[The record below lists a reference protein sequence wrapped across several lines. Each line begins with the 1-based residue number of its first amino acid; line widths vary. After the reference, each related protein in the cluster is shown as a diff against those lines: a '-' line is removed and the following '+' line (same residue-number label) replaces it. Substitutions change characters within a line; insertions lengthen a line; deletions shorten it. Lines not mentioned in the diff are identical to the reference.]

1 MSIRINKTRGN
12 SDPNP
17 KAQVQIDSASNQRVF
32 SGRRNSLPK
41 HYDMDF
47 YAYLE
52 ECKAAGVKPV
62 TEPWNLMVSR
72 QIETP
77 SQAKDAYH
85 FTKYRRQFRQI
96 TPREL
101 KFLENF
107 EELLKAFI
115 NDPLNREK
123 EVAVQTLNSVF
134 HSSVMLFKRSHFH
147 FAESI
152 KGVKEF
158 ARIKYLV
165 DYGDYMAD
173 GLPTF
178 KAQAKEKK
186 SEGFENLTGLK
197 WTAVH
202 EQLERES
209 DEMRWY
215 LRGHRNTRPEQK
227 MTDTIK
233 DACDKLAIDYNNMEY
248 CISFYSERNKACHN
262 MVSEKVERCDW
273 KALGK
278 QLYHDREE
286 IPSVFGGD
294 EQRNMTEALDR
305 VARRY
310 FTKLLPVNSEPSKLA
325 VQLGVELAKR
335 QLKKGENRLAAME
348 KKEKSEKRKATL
360 DRKKIGVAERLEK
373 EKENKKAA
381 RASRD
386 STDRWTDDGDDFGM
400 GGLF

>member
-1 MSIRINKTRGN
+1 
-12 SDPNP
+12 
-17 KAQVQIDSASNQRVF
+17 
-32 SGRRNSLPK
+32 
-41 HYDMDF
+41 MDF
-47 YAYLE
+47 YAYQE

-72 QIETP
+72 QIETL

-134 HSSVMLFKRSHFH
+134 HTSVMLFKRSRLHIS
-147 FAESI
+147 ESI
-152 KGVKEF
+152 KGVKQF
-158 ARIKYLV
+158 IRIKYLV

-173 GLPTF
+173 GLRTF

-202 EQLERES
+202 EQLEKERTA
-209 DEMRWY
+209 MRRY
-215 LRGHRNTRPEQK
+215 LRCHLNTRPEQK

-233 DACDKLAIDYNNMEY
+233 DACDKLMLNYNNLEY

-278 QLYHDREE
+278 QLYYDRAE
-286 IPSVFGGD
+286 IPSVFRGD
-294 EQRNMTEALDR
+294 EQRNMTEALNR
-305 VARRY
+305 AAKRY
-310 FTKLLPVNSEPSKLA
+310 FTKVSPVTSEPSKVA
-325 VQLGVELAKR
+325 VQLGLELAER
-335 QLKKGENRLAAME
+335 QLKKGKNKLAAME
-348 KKEKSEKRKATL
+348 KKEKSEKRKAAL
-360 DRKKIGVAERLEK
+360 GRKKVRVADRLVR

-381 RASRD
+381 RASRA
-386 STDRWTDDGDDFGM
+386 STDRWAEDDEDFGM
-400 GGLF
+400 GGLFSC